1 MPGISSLSLLAARHR
16 IVLHDVARPL
26 HVTTGRRLPEAL
38 AQGQRNVAVMLNRR
52 IELDGLGLGDW
63 SIWWAANLGAA
74 GEQAVAGK
82 VGDVLPAIEAARAR
96 AAAVDGWVMDV
107 YLVRAPHPDR
117 EEGP

>member
-1 MPGISSLSLLAARHR
+1 MGAG
-16 IVLHDVARPL
+16 HDQAFLTVEQKTRDGL
-26 HVTTGRRLPEAL
+26 GH
-38 AQGQRNVAVMLNRR
+38 GQAVDGQTF
-52 IELDGLGLGDW
+52 DGLGLGDW